1 MREIDATVS
10 ASLPAA
16 LAPPSRDYTREQPAG
31 NDEYRIYAAQYAY
44 DATPLEP
51 RPGPADDS
59 SPYWRH
65 EVITI
70 AATYGG
76 ERLPIHL
83 FLPKNVK
90 PPYQTVLYFPGSNAI
105 RATTADVTG
114 AFRAVE
120 FIVMSGRAVALPVYK
135 FTFDRSDPKVKS
147 SMAAPTRFYTDWIR
161 QAVTDARRALDY
173 LQTRADVD
181 ANALAF
187 CGLSWGARLGPIPLA
202 LETRFKAGVLLL
214 GGLQQ
219 STPAPEADT
228 FTFAPRVRVPVLM
241 INGDQDFI
249 FPVQTSQRP
258 LFDALGTP
266 AADKK
271 HVLYPG
277 GHEIVGT
284 KRNQVIGEVVSW
296 LDKYVGR
303 VK

>member
-1 MREIDATVS
+1 
-10 ASLPAA
+10 
-16 LAPPSRDYTREQPAG
+16 
-31 NDEYRIYAAQYAY
+31 
-44 DATPLEP
+44 
-51 RPGPADDS
+51 
-59 SPYWRH
+59 
-65 EVITI
+65 
-70 AATYGG
+70 
-76 ERLPIHL
+76 
-83 FLPKNVK
+83 
-90 PPYQTVLYFPGSNAI
+90 
-105 RATTADVTG
+105 
-114 AFRAVE
+114 
-120 FIVMSGRAVALPVYK
+120 
-135 FTFDRSDPKVKS
+135 
-147 SMAAPTRFYTDWIR
+147 
-161 QAVTDARRALDY
+161 
-173 LQTRADVD
+173 
-181 ANALAF
+181 
-187 CGLSWGARLGPIPLA
+187 ARLGAIPLA

-284 KRNQVIGEVVSW
+284 KRNQVIAEVVSW